1 VSLRAAAA
9 GLVAVVLCGCGASKP
24 REVRSTLASPRGCVV
39 HVFCASRMVTGR
51 VATRDEIGAVR
62 QRIASSSKVKT
73 FAFVSTKLALER
85 MAKRYP
91 HMT

>member
-1 VSLRAAAA
+1 
-9 GLVAVVLCGCGASKP
+9 
-24 REVRSTLASPRGCVV
+24 
-39 HVFCASRMVTGR
+39 MVTGR